1 MAVVPYPSIDA
12 GYIYDPGKK
21 LDCLMSDFYE
31 AENAQSLLFRGSIAS
46 LPYIIQQNPNDDTGV
61 INDIR
66 TTLTSYLSKYF
77 DDVLVEVAKENTNS
91 STSYSLRLFVQ
102 VTQGNETTDLYSRL
116 KINGTKLEESLTIR
130 E

>member
-1 MAVVPYPSIDA
+1 MATIPYPSVDA
-12 GYIYDPGKK
+12 GFIYDPGKK
-21 LDCLMSDFYE
+21 LDCLIADFYE
-31 AENAQSLLFRGSIAS
+31 AEHAQSLLFRGSIAS
-46 LPYIIQQNPNDDTGV
+46 LPYIIQQNPDDESGV

-77 DDVLVEVAKENTNS
+77 DDVIVEVAKEDTVS

-102 VTQGNETTDLYSRL
+102 VTQGTETVDLYSRL
-116 KINGTKLEESLTIR
+116 KIKGTKLEESISTR